1 MLNNEKTR
9 FLVQLRAL
17 LINDNNKMFNVSRPA
32 DEVNI
37 NKIYSVIFVYL
48 LEINEIFDL
57 LTFAARD
64 TILNSI
70 RMLQSKLF

>member
-17 LINDNNKMFNVSRPA
+17 LINDNNKMFNVSWPA

-64 TILNSI
+64 TILY
-70 RMLQSKLF
+70 MLQSKLF

>member
-64 TILNSI
+64 TILY
-70 RMLQSKLF
+70 MLQSKLF